1 MLRYSRLHALRE
13 NPGSEEIQQFMMR
26 LSRSL
31 RKYRWLVFTGW
42 LLALVP
48 AIYLAMTQAGNLTGG
63 GFEVAGSQSL
73 AVHDQLEELYH
84 DEGASSL
91 ALVAAPRPDASYQDM
106 NDAVALLKRI
116 AGEFPGVTEAPNPTQ
131 RPPQPDRPYVVSLR
145 LDARN
150 AGTSDVAKQ
159 LRGKVGIKGDQP
171 GQTANGRVRLY
182 VIGQG
187 ALSAA
192 AAANTKRDI
201 AAAESWNLP
210 IILIVLLAVFGSL
223 AAAAIPL
230 ALGICT
236 VVVTMGLVYLLSE
249 YTTMS
254 VFVTSTVSMFGI
266 ALAVDYS
273 LFILMR
279 FREEL
284 RAGRQPTEAVDAA
297 MATSGLAVVL
307 SGMTVVASL
316 TGIYLINT
324 PALKSMATGAIL
336 AVAVAM
342 LTAATL
348 TPAVLA
354 TFGRAAAKRSA
365 LLHWSRQPE
374 STQSR
379 FWNRWIGWVMRRPW
393 ISALAASAV
402 LLVMAVPAASMV
414 LGNSLLRQFDS
425 SHEIRAGVAG
435 AAEALGPGALGPIRV
450 LITFPDGGAASPEHS
465 QTIAAIRQRMTE
477 APNVVTVSPPQSAE
491 DSSSASLSAVLS
503 VDPEAMRARD
513 TVGWMRTQLP
523 KIPDPGTAR
532 VDVGG
537 PTALI
542 KDFDDRVSQTE
553 PLVLLFVAL
562 IAFVMLLISI
572 HSVFLAFKGVLMTLL
587 SVAAAYGSLV
597 MVFQWGWL
605 QDLGFTQISSIDST
619 VPPLVLAMTFGLSMD
634 YEIFLLTRI
643 RERFLHTGNT
653 RDAVAYGVSTSARTI
668 TSAALI
674 MIAVFIGFAFA
685 GMPLV
690 AEIGVACAVAIAVD
704 ATVVRLVLV
713 PALMAM
719 FAQWNWWLPK
729 WLRRVLPSVDFER
742 PLPEVDLGD
751 VVVIP
756 DDISALAA
764 PSADLRMVLKSAAKL
779 RHLAPD
785 AICVAD
791 PLAFTGCGRNG
802 NHAVPG
808 LQKELEKGLENGLD
822 QCLEK
827 GRGLGPGQIPHQVD
841 IGDEPVGV
849 GASPGGAGSSSKTA
863 TNGHSAAKKLVDGL
877 TSRNGIA
884 RAIAGM
890 DRPVHPVTLWRGRLS
905 VAIDALEAGLET
917 QTDSAE
923 DEKYERRSPVETTHV
938 QLPTGDR
945 LLVPT
950 GAEAL
955 RLKGYLIMC
964 RNSSRDFA
972 DFADMVETLE
982 PETAAVVLAGMD
994 RYYCCETPRRQWIAS
1009 QLVRRLADPHP
1020 SDFSDDEWSEPDAKA
1035 DWEEV
1040 RQRCLSVAVAMLE
1053 EAR

>member
-1 MLRYSRLHALRE
+1 
-13 NPGSEEIQQFMMR
+13 MMR
-26 LSRSL
+26 LSGRL
-31 RKYRWLVFTGW
+31 RRLRWLVFTAW

-48 AIYLAMTQAGNLTGG
+48 AVYLMVTQSGHLTGG

-73 AVHDQLEELYH
+73 QVHDELEAHYP
-84 DEGASSL
+84 DQGASPL

-106 NDAVALLKRI
+106 SAAVAMLKRV
-116 AGEFPGVTEAPNPTQ
+116 AGEVPAVAIVPDTRQPA
-131 RPPQPDRPYVVSLR
+131 PQPDRPYVVPLR
-145 LDARN
+145 LDYNNTGA
-150 AGTSDVAKQ
+150 SDVAKQ
-159 LRGKVGIKGDQP
+159 LRHKIGVEGDRP
-171 GQTANGRVRLY
+171 GRIDNGRVRLY

-187 ALSAA
+187 ALSTA
-192 AAANTKRDI
+192 AAANTKHDI
-201 AAAESWNLP
+201 AAAERWNLP
-210 IILIVLLAVFGSL
+210 IILIVLVAVFGSL

-236 VVVTMGLVYLLSE
+236 VAITMGVVYLLST

-284 RAGRQPTEAVDAA
+284 RAGRQPADAVDAA

-316 TGIYLINT
+316 TGIYLIHT
-324 PALKSMATGAIL
+324 PALASMATGAIT
-336 AVAVAM
+336 AVAIAM
-342 LTAATL
+342 LTSTTM

-365 LLHWSRQPE
+365 LLHWSRRPE
-374 STQSR
+374 VTQSR
-379 FWNRWIGWVMRRPW
+379 FWTHWIGFVMRRPW
-393 ISALAASAV
+393 ASALAAAAV
-402 LLVMAVPAASMV
+402 LIAMATPALSMV

-435 AAEALGPGALGPIRV
+435 AAEALGPGALGPVQV
-450 LITFPDGGAASPEHS
+450 LVSFPTGDASSAGHTEVL
-465 QTIAAIRQRMTE
+465 AAIRHEMTR
-477 APNVVTVSPPQSAE
+477 APDIVSVAPPVFA
-491 DSSSASLSAVLS
+491 DNNSSAMLAAVLS
-503 VDPEAMRARD
+503 VDPEDLAARRTVDWMRAHVRAVPG
-513 TVGWMRTQLP
+513 VGSTR
-523 KIPDPGTAR
+523 I
-532 VDVGG
+532 DVGG

-553 PLVLLFVAL
+553 PLVLGFVAL

-572 HSVFLAFKGVLMTLL
+572 QSVFLAFKGVLMTVL

-605 QDLGFTQISSIDST
+605 EKLGFASISSIDST

-643 RERFLHTGNT
+643 RERFLQSGNT
-653 RDAVAYGVSTSARTI
+653 RDAVTYGVSTSARTI

-704 ATVVRLVLV
+704 ATVVRLVMV

-719 FAQWNWWLPK
+719 FEQWNWWVPT
-729 WLRRVLPSVDFER
+729 WLHRILPSVDFEK
-742 PLPEVDLGD
+742 PLPMADLGD
-751 VVVIP
+751 VTMIP
-756 DDISALAA
+756 DDIWM
-764 PSADLRMVLKSAAKL
+764 PVVPGADLRMVLKSAARLK
-779 RHLAPD
+779 RLAPD
-785 AICVAD
+785 AICVTD
-791 PLAFTGCGRNG
+791 PLAFSGCGRG
-802 NHAVPG
+802 GESRGRVKDSDDGADHRLALAAAASSGQSTARKLAGG
-808 LQKELEKGLENGLD
+808 L
-822 QCLEK
+822 
-827 GRGLGPGQIPHQVD
+827 PY
-841 IGDEPVGV
+841 
-849 GASPGGAGSSSKTA
+849 
-863 TNGHSAAKKLVDGL
+863 
-877 TSRNGIA
+877 RNGTG
-884 RAIAGM
+884 RAV
-890 DRPVHPVTLWRGRLS
+890 RPVHPVTLWRGRLFI
-905 VAIDALEAGLET
+905 ALDALETTAPT
-917 QTDSAE
+917 F
-923 DEKYERRSPVETTHV
+923 ERRSPVETTHV

-945 LLVPT
+945 LQIPT
-950 GAEAL
+950 GAETL
-955 RLKGYLIMC
+955 RLKGYLIMS
-964 RNSSRDFA
+964 RNSSRDYAEFA
-972 DFADMVETLE
+972 ELVDAME

-994 RYYCCETPRRQWIAS
+994 KYYCCQSSRGQWIAT

-1020 SDFSDDEWSEPDAKA
+1020 CDVDDDHWPGPDEKA
-1035 DWEEV
+1035 DWAEV

>member
-1 MLRYSRLHALRE
+1 LRE
-13 NPGSEEIQQFMMR
+13 SPGSEEIQQFMMR

-48 AIYLAMTQAGNLTGG
+48 AVYLAMTQSGNLTGG

-73 AVHDQLEELYH
+73 AVHDQLEDLYH
-84 DEGASSL
+84 DQGASSL
-91 ALVAAPRPDASYQDM
+91 ALVAAPRPDASYQDI
-106 NDAVALLKRI
+106 NDAVALLRGI
-116 AGEFPGVTEAPNPTQ
+116 AGEFPGVTEVPNPTQ

-150 AGTSDVAKQ
+150 AGTSDLAKQ
-159 LRGKVGIKGDQP
+159 LRQKVGIKGDQS

-192 AAANTKRDI
+192 AAANTKHDI
-201 AAAESWNLP
+201 AAAERWNLP

-223 AAAAIPL
+223 AAATIPL

-236 VVVTMGLVYLLSE
+236 VVVTMGLVYLLSA

-307 SGMTVVASL
+307 SGMTVIASL
-316 TGIYLINT
+316 TGIYIINT
-324 PALKSMATGAIL
+324 PALKSMATGAIM

-342 LTAATL
+342 LTSATL
-348 TPAVLA
+348 TPAALA
-354 TFGRAAAKRSA
+354 TFGRAAAKRSR
-365 LLHWSRQPE
+365 LLHWSRKPE

-379 FWNRWIGWVMRRPW
+379 FWNRWIGSVMRRPW
-393 ISALAASAV
+393 ISAVAASLV
-402 LLVMAVPAASMV
+402 LLAMAAPTASMV

-425 SHEIRAGVAG
+425 SHEIRAGVGA

-450 LITFPDGGAASPEHS
+450 LISFPDGTAASPEHG
-465 QTIAAIRQRMTE
+465 QTIAAIRQRMTQ
-477 APNVVTVSPPQSAE
+477 APNIVSVSPPQFAE
-491 DSSSASLSAVLS
+491 DNGSALLSAVLS
-503 VDPEAMRARD
+503 VDPEDMKARD

-523 KIPDPGTAR
+523 KIPDGGTAR

-542 KDFDDRVSQTE
+542 KDFDDRVAQTE
-553 PLVLLFVAL
+553 PLVLLFVAT

-572 HSVFLAFKGVLMTLL
+572 HSVFLALKGVLMTLL

-605 QDLGFTQISSIDST
+605 HNLGFTQISSIDST

-643 RERFLHTGNT
+643 RERFLHSGNT

-719 FAQWNWWLPK
+719 FAQWNWWLPG
-729 WLRRVLPSVDFER
+729 WLRRVLPSVDFDR

-756 DDISALAA
+756 HDISALTA
-764 PSADLRMVLKSAAKL
+764 PSADLRVVLKSAAKL

-802 NHAVPG
+802 KLTQRDFRAA
-808 LQKELEKGLENGLD
+808 E
-822 QCLEK
+822 
-827 GRGLGPGQIPHQVD
+827 GRGLGPEQIPHQVNID
-841 IGDEPVGV
+841 DGAGVGV
-849 GASPGGAGSSSKTA
+849 SPAGSGASSKA
-863 TNGHSAAKKLVDGL
+863 STNGHSAAKKSIGGRA
-877 TSRNGIA
+877 SRNGVA
-884 RAIAGM
+884 RAIAG

-905 VAIDALEAGLET
+905 VALDALQSDGDDA
-917 QTDSAE
+917 DRPR
-923 DEKYERRSPVETTHV
+923 YERRSPVETTHV

-964 RNSSRDFA
+964 RNSSRDYA
-972 DFADMVETLE
+972 DFADMVDTIE

-994 RYYCCETPRRQWIAS
+994 TYYCCQTPRREWMAT
-1009 QLVRRLADPHP
+1009 QLVRQLADPDP
-1020 SDFSDDEWSEPDAKA
+1020 SDFSDDQWSEPDTKA
-1035 DWEEV
+1035 DWDEV

>member
-1 MLRYSRLHALRE
+1 
-13 NPGSEEIQQFMMR
+13 MR

-31 RKYRWLVFTGW
+31 RKYRWLVFAGW

-48 AIYLAMTQAGNLTGG
+48 AVYLALTQSGNLTGG
-63 GFEVAGSQSL
+63 GFNVAGSQSL
-73 AVHDQLEELYH
+73 AVHDQLEDLYH
-84 DEGASSL
+84 DQGGSSL
-91 ALVAAPRPDASYQDM
+91 ALVAAPRADASYQDM
-106 NDAVALLKRI
+106 NDAVAQLRRI
-116 AGEFPGVTEAPNPTQ
+116 AAEVPGTTEIPNPTQ
-131 RPPQPDRPYVVSLR
+131 RPPQPDRPYVLSVR
-145 LDARN
+145 LDSRN
-150 AGTSDVAKQ
+150 TSDVAKQ
-159 LRGKVGIKGDQP
+159 LRTKVGIKGDQP

-192 AAANTKRDI
+192 AAANTKHDI
-201 AAAESWNLP
+201 AAAEKWNLP
-210 IILIVLLAVFGSL
+210 VILIVLLAVFGSL

-236 VVVTMGLVYLLSE
+236 VVVTMGLVYLLSA

-284 RAGRQPTEAVDAA
+284 RSGRQPREAVDAA

-307 SGMTVVASL
+307 SGMTVIASL
-316 TGIYLINT
+316 TGIYVINT

-342 LTAATL
+342 LTLTTL
-348 TPAVLA
+348 TPAALA

-365 LLHWSRQPE
+365 LLHWSRRPE
-374 STQSR
+374 STQSK

-393 ISALAASAV
+393 MSALAASLV
-402 LLVMAVPAASMV
+402 LLVMAAPAASMV

-425 SHEIRAGVAG
+425 SHEIRAGVG
-435 AAEALGPGALGPIRV
+435 AAAQALGPGALGPIRV
-450 LITFPDGGAASPEHS
+450 LINFPDGGAASPEHS
-465 QTIAAIRQRMTE
+465 HTVGAVRQRMAQ
-477 APNVVTVSPPQSAE
+477 APNIVSVSPPQFAE
-491 DSSSASLSAVLS
+491 DNGSALLSAVLS
-503 VDPEAMRARD
+503 VDPEDMKARE
-513 TVGWMRTQLP
+513 TVGWMRAELP
-523 KIPDPGTAR
+523 KVPEAGTAR
-532 VDVGG
+532 VNVGG

-542 KDFDDRVSQTE
+542 KDFDDRVSATE
-553 PLVLLFVAL
+553 PLVLGFVAL
-562 IAFVMLLISI
+562 IAFVMLLVSI
-572 HSVFLAFKGVLMTLL
+572 HSVFLALKGVLMTLL

-605 QDLGFTQISSIDST
+605 RDLGFAQISSIDST

-643 RERFLHTGNT
+643 RERFLHSGNT

-674 MIAVFIGFAFA
+674 MIAVFVGFAFA

-704 ATVVRLVLV
+704 ATVVRLVMV

-719 FAQWNWWLPK
+719 FAQWNWWLPP
-729 WLRRVLPSVDFER
+729 WLSRVLPSVDFDR
-742 PLPEVDLGD
+742 PLPEVDLGN

-756 DDISALAA
+756 DDISALTA

-779 RHLAPD
+779 KHLAPD
-785 AICVAD
+785 AICVTD
-791 PLAFTGCGRNG
+791 PLAFTGCGRTTAAG
-802 NHAVPG
+802 ADPAP
-808 LQKELEKGLENGLD
+808 
-822 QCLEK
+822 
-827 GRGLGPGQIPHQVD
+827 GLGPGQIPHQVALR
-841 IGDEPVGV
+841 EEKVGV
-849 GASPGGAGSSSKTA
+849 AAGPGEKTGSNGH
-863 TNGHSAAKKLVDGL
+863 TNGSAGAKKPAARNG
-877 TSRNGIA
+877 RNGIA
-884 RAIAGM
+884 KAIAGA

-905 VAIDALEAGLET
+905 VALDAL
-917 QTDSAE
+917 QTDPDSGA
-923 DEKYERRSPVETTHV
+923 DRPRFRRRSPVETTNV

-955 RLKGYLIMC
+955 RLKGYLLMC
-964 RNSSRDFA
+964 RNSRRDYA
-972 DFADMVETLE
+972 DFADMVDALE

-994 RYYCCETPRRQWIAS
+994 RYYCCESSRRQWIAT
-1009 QLVRRLADPHP
+1009 QLVRRLADPDP
-1020 SDFSDDEWSEPDAKA
+1020 CDYPDDQGPDADAPA
-1035 DWEEV
+1035 DWEQI
-1040 RQRCLSVAVAMLE
+1040 RQRCLAVAVAMLE

>member
-1 MLRYSRLHALRE
+1 
-13 NPGSEEIQQFMMR
+13 MMR
-26 LSRSL
+26 LSRNL
-31 RKYRWLVFTGW
+31 RRHRWLVFTGW

-48 AIYLAMTQAGNLTGG
+48 AVYLALTQSGNLTGG

-73 AVHDQLEELYH
+73 AVHDQLEDQYH
-84 DEGASSL
+84 EQGASSL
-91 ALVAAPRPDASYQDM
+91 ALVAAPRPDATYQDI
-106 NDAVALLKRI
+106 NDAVVLLRQI
-116 AGEFPGVTEAPNPTQ
+116 AGEFPGVTEVPNPNQ

-145 LDARN
+145 LDSHN
-150 AGTSDVAKQ
+150 AGTSDVAKR
-159 LRGKVGIKGDQP
+159 LRDKVGVKGDQS

-192 AAANTKRDI
+192 AAANTKHDI
-201 AAAESWNLP
+201 AKAEQWNLP

-236 VVVTMGLVYLLSE
+236 VIVTMGLVFLLSSF
-249 YTTMS
+249 TTMS

-279 FREEL
+279 YREEL
-284 RAGRQPTEAVDAA
+284 RGGRQPHEAVDAA

-307 SGMTVVASL
+307 SAMTVIASL
-316 TGIYLINT
+316 TGTYLINT

-342 LTAATL
+342 LTSATL
-348 TPAVLA
+348 TPAALG

-365 LLHWSRQPE
+365 LLHWSRRPE
-374 STQSR
+374 ASVSP
-379 FWNRWIGWVMRRPW
+379 FWNRWVSSVMRRPW
-393 ISALAASAV
+393 ISALAASTV
-402 LLVMAVPAASMV
+402 LLLMAAPAVSTV

-425 SHEIRAGVAG
+425 SHEIRAGVA
-435 AAEALGPGALGPIRV
+435 AAAQALGPGALGPVQV
-450 LITFPDGGAASPEHS
+450 LVSFPDGGASSPGHS
-465 QTIAAIRQRMTE
+465 QTVNAIRQQMIK
-477 APNVVTVSPPQSAE
+477 APNVLSVTPPQFADDNGSA
-491 DSSSASLSAVLS
+491 LLTAVLS
-503 VDPEAMRARD
+503 VDPEDMGARE
-513 TVGWMRTQLP
+513 TVGWMRSQLP
-523 KIPDPGTAR
+523 AVPGASAAQ

-542 KDFDDRVSQTE
+542 KDFDDRVSETL
-553 PLVLLFVAL
+553 PTVLLLVAL
-562 IAFVMLLISI
+562 IAFVILLISI

-597 MVFQWGWL
+597 VVFQWGWL
-605 QDLGFTQISSIDST
+605 EGLGFPQISSIDST
-619 VPPLVLAMTFGLSMD
+619 VPPLVLALTFGLSMD

-643 RERFLHTGNT
+643 RERFLRSGDT
-653 RDAVAYGVSTSARTI
+653 RDAVVYGVSTSARTI

-719 FAQWNWWLPK
+719 FAEWNWWLPR
-729 WLRRVLPSVDFER
+729 WMARILPSVDFDR
-742 PLPEVDLGD
+742 ALPEVDLGD
-751 VVVIP
+751 IVVIP
-756 DDISALAA
+756 DDISAAIT
-764 PSADLRMVLKSAAKL
+764 PTADLRVALKSAAKL
-779 RHLAPD
+779 KHLAPN
-785 AICVAD
+785 AISVAD
-791 PLAFTGCGRNG
+791 PLAFTGCNRNG
-802 NHAVPG
+802 NAPG
-808 LQKELEKGLENGLD
+808 GPHDIQDQEPDSDQTLQGAPTGARTGTNGQLAGRKPAGGVAPRNGL
-822 QCLEK
+822 
-827 GRGLGPGQIPHQVD
+827 
-841 IGDEPVGV
+841 
-849 GASPGGAGSSSKTA
+849 
-863 TNGHSAAKKLVDGL
+863 
-877 TSRNGIA
+877 A
-884 RAIAGM
+884 RAIPWP

-905 VAIDALEAGLET
+905 VAIDALEIKADKTARPE
-917 QTDSAE
+917 
-923 DEKYERRSPVETTHV
+923 YERSSPVETTHV

-945 LLVPT
+945 LLIPT
-950 GAEAL
+950 GAETL

-964 RNSSRDFA
+964 RNSSRDYA
-972 DFADMVETLE
+972 EFADMVDTLE
-982 PETAAVVLAGMD
+982 PETAAEVLAGMD
-994 RYYCCETPRRQWIAS
+994 RYYCGQPPRRQWIAT

-1020 SDFSDDEWSEPDAKA
+1020 SDFSDDQWSEPDAKA
-1035 DWEEV
+1035 EWDEV

>member
-1 MLRYSRLHALRE
+1 MLS
-13 NPGSEEIQQFMMR
+13 
-26 LSRSL
+26 
-31 RKYRWLVFTGW
+31 V
-42 LLALVP
+42 
-48 AIYLAMTQAGNLTGG
+48 
-63 GFEVAGSQSL
+63 
-73 AVHDQLEELYH
+73 
-84 DEGASSL
+84 
-91 ALVAAPRPDASYQDM
+91 
-106 NDAVALLKRI
+106 
-116 AGEFPGVTEAPNPTQ
+116 
-131 RPPQPDRPYVVSLR
+131 R
-145 LDARN
+145 LDSRN
-150 AGTSDVAKQ
+150 TSDVAKQ
-159 LRGKVGIKGDQP
+159 LRTKVGIKGDQP

-192 AAANTKRDI
+192 AAANTKHDI
-201 AAAESWNLP
+201 AAAEKWNLP
-210 IILIVLLAVFGSL
+210 VILIVLLAVFGSL

-236 VVVTMGLVYLLSE
+236 VVVTMGLVYLLSA

-284 RAGRQPTEAVDAA
+284 RSGRQPREAVDAA

-307 SGMTVVASL
+307 SGMTVIASL
-316 TGIYLINT
+316 TGIYVINT

-342 LTAATL
+342 LTSTTL
-348 TPAVLA
+348 TPAALA

-365 LLHWSRQPE
+365 LLHWSRRPE
-374 STQSR
+374 STQPK

-393 ISALAASAV
+393 MSALAASLV
-402 LLVMAVPAASMV
+402 LLVMAAPAASMV

-425 SHEIRAGVAG
+425 SHEIRAGVG
-435 AAEALGPGALGPIRV
+435 AAAQALGPGALGPIRV
-450 LITFPDGGAASPEHS
+450 LINFPDGGAASPEHS
-465 QTIAAIRQRMTE
+465 HTVGAVRQRMAQ
-477 APNVVTVSPPQSAE
+477 APNIVSVSPPQFAE
-491 DSSSASLSAVLS
+491 DNGSALLSAVLS
-503 VDPEAMRARD
+503 VDPEDMKARE
-513 TVGWMRTQLP
+513 TVGWMRAELP
-523 KIPDPGTAR
+523 KVSEAGTAR

-542 KDFDDRVSQTE
+542 KDFDDRVSATE
-553 PLVLLFVAL
+553 PLVLGFVAL
-562 IAFVMLLISI
+562 IAFVMLLVSI
-572 HSVFLAFKGVLMTLL
+572 HSVFLALKGVLMTLL

-605 QDLGFTQISSIDST
+605 RDLGFAQISSIDST

-643 RERFLHTGNT
+643 RERFLHSGNT

-674 MIAVFIGFAFA
+674 MIAVFVGFAFA

-704 ATVVRLVLV
+704 ATVVRLVMV

-719 FAQWNWWLPK
+719 FAQWNWWLPP
-729 WLRRVLPSVDFER
+729 WLSRVLPSVDFDR

-756 DDISALAA
+756 DDISALTA

-779 RHLAPD
+779 KHLAPD
-785 AICVAD
+785 AICVTD
-791 PLAFTGCGRNG
+791 PLAFTGCGRTTAAG
-802 NHAVPG
+802 ADPA
-808 LQKELEKGLENGLD
+808 
-822 QCLEK
+822 
-827 GRGLGPGQIPHQVD
+827 RGLGPGQIPHQVALR
-841 IGDEPVGV
+841 EEKVGV
-849 GASPGGAGSSSKTA
+849 AAGPGEKTGSNGH
-863 TNGHSAAKKLVDGL
+863 TNGSAGAKKPAARNG
-877 TSRNGIA
+877 RNGIA
-884 RAIAGM
+884 KAIAGA

-905 VAIDALEAGLET
+905 VALDAL
-917 QTDSAE
+917 QTDPDSGA
-923 DEKYERRSPVETTHV
+923 DRPRFRRRSPVETTNV

-955 RLKGYLIMC
+955 RLKGYLLMC
-964 RNSSRDFA
+964 RNSRRDYA
-972 DFADMVETLE
+972 DFADMVDALE

-994 RYYCCETPRRQWIAS
+994 RYYCCESSRRQWIAT
-1009 QLVRRLADPHP
+1009 QLVRRLADPDP
-1020 SDFSDDEWSEPDAKA
+1020 CDYPDDQGPDADAPA
-1035 DWEEV
+1035 DWEQI
-1040 RQRCLSVAVAMLE
+1040 RQRCLAVAVAMLE

>member
-1 MLRYSRLHALRE
+1 
-13 NPGSEEIQQFMMR
+13 MR

-31 RKYRWLVFTGW
+31 RKYRWLVFAGW

-48 AIYLAMTQAGNLTGG
+48 AVYLALTQSGNLTGG
-63 GFEVAGSQSL
+63 GFDVAGSQSL
-73 AVHDQLEELYH
+73 AVHDQLEDLYH
-84 DEGASSL
+84 DQGGSSL
-91 ALVAAPRPDASYQDM
+91 ALVAAPRADASYQDM
-106 NDAVALLKRI
+106 NDAVAQLRRI
-116 AGEFPGVTEAPNPTQ
+116 AAEVPGTTEIPNPTQ
-131 RPPQPDRPYVVSLR
+131 RPPQPDRPYVLSVR
-145 LDARN
+145 LDSRN
-150 AGTSDVAKQ
+150 TSDVAKQ
-159 LRGKVGIKGDQP
+159 LRTKVGIKGDQP

-192 AAANTKRDI
+192 AAANTKHDI
-201 AAAESWNLP
+201 AAAEKWNLP
-210 IILIVLLAVFGSL
+210 VILIVLLAVFGSL

-236 VVVTMGLVYLLSE
+236 VVVTMGLVYLLSA

-254 VFVTSTVSMFGI
+254 VFVNSTVSMFGI

-284 RAGRQPTEAVDAA
+284 RSGRQPREAVDAA

-307 SGMTVVASL
+307 SGMTVIASL
-316 TGIYLINT
+316 TGIYVINT

-342 LTAATL
+342 LTSTTL
-348 TPAVLA
+348 TPAALA

-365 LLHWSRQPE
+365 LLHWSRRPE
-374 STQSR
+374 STQSK

-393 ISALAASAV
+393 MSALAASLV
-402 LLVMAVPAASMV
+402 LLVMAAPAASMV

-425 SHEIRAGVAG
+425 SHEIRAGVG
-435 AAEALGPGALGPIRV
+435 AAAQALGPGALGPIRV
-450 LITFPDGGAASPEHS
+450 LINFPDGGAASPEHS
-465 QTIAAIRQRMTE
+465 HTVGAVRQRMAQ
-477 APNVVTVSPPQSAE
+477 APNIVSVSPPQFAE
-491 DSSSASLSAVLS
+491 DNGSALLSAVLS
-503 VDPEAMRARD
+503 VDPEDMKARE
-513 TVGWMRTQLP
+513 TVGWMRAELP
-523 KIPDPGTAR
+523 KVPEAGTAR

-542 KDFDDRVSQTE
+542 KDFDDRVSATE
-553 PLVLLFVAL
+553 PLVLGFVAL
-562 IAFVMLLISI
+562 IAFVMLLVSI
-572 HSVFLAFKGVLMTLL
+572 HSVFLALKGVLMTLL

-605 QDLGFTQISSIDST
+605 RDLGFAQISSIDST

-643 RERFLHTGNT
+643 RERFLHSGNT

-674 MIAVFIGFAFA
+674 MIAVFVGFAFA

-704 ATVVRLVLV
+704 ATVVRLVMV

-719 FAQWNWWLPK
+719 FAQWNWWLPP
-729 WLRRVLPSVDFER
+729 WLSRVLPSVDFDR

-756 DDISALAA
+756 DDISALTA

-779 RHLAPD
+779 KHLAPD
-785 AICVAD
+785 AICVTD
-791 PLAFTGCGRNG
+791 PLAFTGCGRTTAAG
-802 NHAVPG
+802 ADPAP
-808 LQKELEKGLENGLD
+808 
-822 QCLEK
+822 
-827 GRGLGPGQIPHQVD
+827 GLGPGQIPHQVALR
-841 IGDEPVGV
+841 EEKVGV
-849 GASPGGAGSSSKTA
+849 AAGPGEKTGSNGH
-863 TNGHSAAKKLVDGL
+863 TNGSAGAKKPAARNG
-877 TSRNGIA
+877 RNGIA
-884 RAIAGM
+884 KAIAGAE
-890 DRPVHPVTLWRGRLS
+890 RPVHPVTLWRGRLS
-905 VAIDALEAGLET
+905 VALDAL
-917 QTDSAE
+917 QTDPDSGA
-923 DEKYERRSPVETTHV
+923 DRPRFRRRSPVETTNV

-950 GAEAL
+950 GAETL
-955 RLKGYLIMC
+955 RLKGYLLMC
-964 RNSSRDFA
+964 RNSRRDYA
-972 DFADMVETLE
+972 DFADMVDALE

-994 RYYCCETPRRQWIAS
+994 RYYCCESSRRQWIAT
-1009 QLVRRLADPHP
+1009 QLVRRLADPDP
-1020 SDFSDDEWSEPDAKA
+1020 CDYPDDQGPDADAPA
-1035 DWEEV
+1035 DWEQI
-1040 RQRCLSVAVAMLE
+1040 RQRCLAVAVAMLE

>member
-1 MLRYSRLHALRE
+1 
-13 NPGSEEIQQFMMR
+13 MMR
-26 LSRSL
+26 LSRNL
-31 RKYRWLVFTGW
+31 RRFRWLVFTGW

-48 AIYLAMTQAGNLTGG
+48 AIYLALTQSGHLTGG
-63 GFEVAGSQSL
+63 GFEVPGSQSL
-73 AVHDQLEELYH
+73 LVHDQLEAQFR
-84 DEGASSL
+84 DQGASSL
-91 ALVAAPRPDASYQDM
+91 ALVAAPRADASYQDI
-106 NDAVALLKRI
+106 NDAVALLRRT
-116 AGEFPGVTEAPNPTQ
+116 AAEFPGVTETPNPTQ

-145 LDARN
+145 LDSRN
-150 AGTSDVAKQ
+150 TSDVAKK
-159 LRGKVGIKGDQP
+159 LRQKVGIHGDQS
-171 GQTANGRVRLY
+171 GQTANGHVRLY

-192 AAANTKRDI
+192 AATNTKHDI
-201 AAAESWNLP
+201 AEAERWNLP

-230 ALGICT
+230 ALGVCT
-236 VVVTMGLVYLLSE
+236 VVVTLGLVYLLSM

-307 SGMTVVASL
+307 SGMTVIASL

-348 TPAVLA
+348 TPAALA
-354 TFGRAAAKRSA
+354 TFGRSAAKRSA
-365 LLHWSRQPE
+365 LLHWSRRPE

-379 FWNRWIGWVMRRPW
+379 FWTRWVGWVMRRPW
-393 ISALAASAV
+393 MSALAASAV
-402 LLVMAVPAASMV
+402 LLIMAVPASSMV

-425 SHEIRAGVAG
+425 SHEIRAGVAA
-435 AAEALGPGALGPIRV
+435 AAEALGPGALGPVQV
-450 LITFPDGGAASPEHS
+450 LVTFPDGGASTPDHA
-465 QTIAAIRQRMTE
+465 QTLAAIRQRMTQ
-477 APNVVTVSPPQSAE
+477 APNVASVGPPQFADDNGSAL
-491 DSSSASLSAVLS
+491 LSAVLS
-503 VDPEAMRARD
+503 VDPEDLVARKTID
-513 TVGWMRTQLP
+513 WMRTELP
-523 KIPDPGTAR
+523 GVPGTTAQ
-532 VDVGG
+532 VAQVNVGG

-542 KDFDDRVSQTE
+542 KDFDERVSSTV
-553 PLVLLFVAL
+553 PLVLAFVAL

-572 HSVFLAFKGVLMTLL
+572 HSVFLALKGVLMTLL

-605 QDLGFTQISSIDST
+605 DKLGFPQLTSIDSI

-643 RERFLHTGNT
+643 RERFVQSELT

-719 FAQWNWWLPK
+719 FAQWNWWLPR
-729 WLRRVLPSVDFER
+729 WLSRVLPSVDFDR
-742 PLPEVDLGD
+742 PLPQVDLGD
-751 VVVIP
+751 IVVIP
-756 DDISALAA
+756 DDISALIA
-764 PSADLRMVLKSAAKL
+764 PNADLRMVLKSAAKL
-779 RHLAPD
+779 KHLAPD
-785 AICVAD
+785 AVCVAD

-802 NHAVPG
+802 NESEPG
-808 LQKELEKGLENGLD
+808 LQPASAQETCSD
-822 QCLEK
+822 HTAA
-827 GRGLGPGQIPHQVD
+827 PGAAASD
-841 IGDEPVGV
+841 AKA
-849 GASPGGAGSSSKTA
+849 GARPS
-863 TNGHSAAKKLVDGL
+863 TNGHSGARKLV
-877 TSRNGIA
+877 A
-884 RAIAGM
+884 RAIARG
-890 DRPVHPVTLWRGRLS
+890 DRPVHPVTLWRRRLS
-905 VAIDALEAGLET
+905 VAIDALETKADTADTGAR
-917 QTDSAE
+917 QR
-923 DEKYERRSPVETTHV
+923 YERRSPVETTHV

-945 LLVPT
+945 LLIPT

-964 RNSSRDFA
+964 RNSRRDYTE
-972 DFADMVETLE
+972 FADMVDTIE

-994 RYYCCETPRRQWIAS
+994 RYYGCQPPKRLPEQQWLAT
-1009 QLVRRLADPHP
+1009 QLVRRLADPDP
-1020 SDFSDDEWSEPDAKA
+1020 SDITDTQLSESDAKA

-1053 EAR
+1053 EAK

>member
-1 MLRYSRLHALRE
+1 
-13 NPGSEEIQQFMMR
+13 MR
-26 LSRSL
+26 LSRGL
-31 RKYRWLVFTGW
+31 RRYRWLVFAGW

-48 AIYLAMTQAGNLTGG
+48 AIYLAMTESGNLTGG
-63 GFEVAGSQSL
+63 GFEVSGSQSL
-73 AVHDQLEELYH
+73 AVHDQLEDLYH
-84 DEGASSL
+84 DQGASSL
-91 ALVAAPRPDASYQDM
+91 ALVAAPRPDASYQDI
-106 NDAVALLKRI
+106 NDAVALLRGI
-116 AGEFPGVTEAPNPTQ
+116 AGEFPGVTETPNPTQ
-131 RPPQPDRPYVVSLR
+131 RPPQPDRPYVLSLR
-145 LDARN
+145 LDSRN
-150 AGTSDVAKQ
+150 TSDVAKQ
-159 LRGKVGIKGDQP
+159 LRTKVGVKGDQP

-192 AAANTKRDI
+192 AAANTKHDI
-201 AAAESWNLP
+201 AAAERWNLP
-210 IILIVLLAVFGSL
+210 VILIVLLAVFGSL

-230 ALGICT
+230 TLGVCT
-236 VVVTMGLVYLLSE
+236 VVVTMGLVYLLSA

-284 RAGRQPTEAVDAA
+284 RTGRQPREAVDAA
-297 MATSGLAVVL
+297 MATSGMAVVL

-316 TGIYLINT
+316 TGIYVINT

-342 LTAATL
+342 LTSTTL
-348 TPAVLA
+348 TPAALA

-365 LLHWSRQPE
+365 LLHWSRRPE
-374 STQSR
+374 CTQSR

-393 ISALAASAV
+393 ASAMAASTV
-402 LLVMAVPAASMV
+402 LLVIAAPATSMV

-450 LITFPDGGAASPEHS
+450 LVTFPVGSAASPEHS
-465 QTIAAIRQRMTE
+465 RTVGAIRQRMTE
-477 APNVVTVSPPQSAE
+477 APNIVSVSPPQFAE
-491 DSSSASLSAVLS
+491 DNGSALISAVLS
-503 VDPEAMRARD
+503 VDPEDMRARQ
-513 TVGWMRTQLP
+513 TVGWMREQLP
-523 KIPDPGTAR
+523 KIPDAGTTR

-542 KDFDDRVSQTE
+542 KDFDDRVSVTE
-553 PLVLLFVAL
+553 PLVLAFVAL
-562 IAFVMLLISI
+562 IAFVMLLVSI
-572 HSVFLAFKGVLMTLL
+572 HSVFLALKGVLMTLL

-605 QDLGFTQISSIDST
+605 KDLGFSQISSIDST

-643 RERFLHTGNT
+643 RERFLHSGNT

-674 MIAVFIGFAFA
+674 MIAVFVGFAFA

-719 FAQWNWWLPK
+719 FAQWNWWMPP
-729 WLRRVLPSVDFER
+729 WLSRVLPSVDFDR

-756 DDISALAA
+756 DDISALTA
-764 PSADLRMVLKSAAKL
+764 PNADLRMVIKSAAKL
-779 RHLAPD
+779 KHLAPD
-785 AICVAD
+785 AICVTD

-802 NHAVPG
+802 KERQGGPLQG
-808 LQKELEKGLENGLD
+808 LGQD
-822 QCLEK
+822 
-827 GRGLGPGQIPHQVD
+827 RGQGPGQIPHQVN
-841 IGDEPVGV
+841 IDEEAAGVGV
-849 GASPGGAGSSSKTA
+849 RLAESKTSTNGH
-863 TNGHSAAKKLVDGL
+863 TNGHSGAKKLVGGL
-877 TSRNGIA
+877 ASRNGIA
-884 RAIAGM
+884 RAIAGA

-905 VAIDALEAGLET
+905 VAIDAL
-917 QTDSAE
+917 QTDTA
-923 DEKYERRSPVETTHV
+923 DRPKYERRSPVETTHV

-950 GAEAL
+950 GAETL

-964 RNSSRDFA
+964 RNTRRDYA
-972 DFADMVETLE
+972 DFADMVNTLE

-994 RYYCCETPRRQWIAS
+994 RYYCCNSPRRQWIAT
-1009 QLVRRLADPHP
+1009 QLVRRLADPDP
-1020 SDFSDDEWSEPDAKA
+1020 CDFRDDQESDADADSDWDEI
-1035 DWEEV
+1035 

>member
-1 MLRYSRLHALRE
+1 
-13 NPGSEEIQQFMMR
+13 MR

-48 AIYLAMTQAGNLTGG
+48 AVYLALTQSGNLTGG

-73 AVHDQLEELYH
+73 LVHDQLEELYH
-84 DEGASSL
+84 DQGSSSL
-91 ALVAAPRPDASYQDM
+91 ALVAAPRPDASYSDI
-106 NDAVALLKRI
+106 NDAVALLRRT
-116 AGEFPGVTEAPNPTQ
+116 AAEVPGISEVPNPTQ
-131 RPPQPDRPYVVSLR
+131 RPPQPDRPYVLSLR
-145 LDARN
+145 LDSRN
-150 AGTSDVAKQ
+150 TSDVAKQ
-159 LRGKVGIKGDQP
+159 LRKRVGVNGDQP
-171 GQTANGRVRLY
+171 GETANGRVRLY

-192 AAANTKRDI
+192 AAQNTKHDI
-201 AAAESWNLP
+201 AAAERWNLP
-210 IILIVLLAVFGSL
+210 VILIVLLAVFGSL

-230 ALGICT
+230 ALGVCT
-236 VVVTMGLVYLLSE
+236 VVVTMGLVYLLSA

-284 RAGRQPTEAVDAA
+284 RCGREPKEAVDAA

-316 TGIYLINT
+316 TGIYVINT

-342 LTAATL
+342 LTSTTL
-348 TPAVLA
+348 TPAALA
-354 TFGRAAAKRSA
+354 TFGRSAAKRSA
-365 LLHWSRQPE
+365 FLHWSRRPE
-374 STQSR
+374 GGQSR

-393 ISALAASAV
+393 MSALAASLV
-402 LLVMAVPAASMV
+402 LLVMAVPVSSMV

-425 SHEIRAGVAG
+425 SHEIRAGVGA

-450 LITFPDGGAASPEHS
+450 LVTFPDAGAASPEHS
-465 QTIAAIRQRMTE
+465 QTIAAIRQRMTQ
-477 APNVVTVSPPQSAE
+477 APNIVSVAPPQFAE
-491 DSSSASLSAVLS
+491 DNGSALLSAVLS
-503 VDPEAMRARD
+503 VDPEDMRARE
-513 TVGWMRTQLP
+513 TVGWMRAQLP
-523 KIPDPGTAR
+523 KVPDRGTAR

-542 KDFDDRVSQTE
+542 KDFDDQVSKTE
-553 PLVLLFVAL
+553 PLVLAIVAL
-562 IAFVMLLISI
+562 IAFVMLLVSV
-572 HSVFLAFKGVLMTLL
+572 HSVFLALKGVLMTLL

-605 QDLGFTQISSIDST
+605 KDLGFAQISSIDST

-643 RERFLHTGNT
+643 RERFLHSGNT

-674 MIAVFIGFAFA
+674 MIAVFVGFAFA

-719 FAQWNWWLPK
+719 FAQWNWWLPP
-729 WLRRVLPSVDFER
+729 WLSRILPSVDFDR
-742 PLPEVDLGD
+742 PLPAVDLAD

-756 DDISALAA
+756 DDISALTA
-764 PSADLRMVLKSAAKL
+764 PNADLRMVIKSAAKL
-779 RHLAPD
+779 KHLAPD
-785 AICVAD
+785 AICVTD
-791 PLAFTGCGRNG
+791 PLAFSGCGRG
-802 NHAVPG
+802 GTQRQGTA
-808 LQKELEKGLENGLD
+808 LQGTEQD
-822 QCLEK
+822 R
-827 GRGLGPGQIPHQVD
+827 GRDPGQIPHQVNID
-841 IGDEPVGV
+841 DEKAGAGV
-849 GASPGGAGSSSKTA
+849 GAGDRKNGSNGH
-863 TNGHSAAKKLVDGL
+863 TNGTPGAKKLVGGL
-877 TSRNGIA
+877 TSRNNIA
-884 RAIAGM
+884 KAIVGAG
-890 DRPVHPVTLWRGRLS
+890 RPVHPVTLWRGRLS
-905 VAIDALEAGLET
+905 VAIDALENEHDPA
-917 QTDSAE
+917 DSPR
-923 DEKYERRSPVETTHV
+923 YERRCPVETTHV

-950 GAEAL
+950 GAETL

-964 RNSSRDFA
+964 RNSRRDYA

-982 PETAAVVLAGMD
+982 PETAAVVLSGMD
-994 RYYCCETPRRQWIAS
+994 RYYCCHSPRRQWIAT
-1009 QLVRRLADPHP
+1009 QLVRRLADPDP
-1020 SDFSDDEWSEPDAKA
+1020 WDLNDEQGSEGDAHS
-1035 DWEEV
+1035 DWEEI